1 MQQSPF
7 LPKNL
12 TQLFDDPTTPD
23 SVKTLL
29 ATPQL
34 RAAYLLLNLSNPR
47 NNIGTT
53 VETLRSLSLNFDD
66 FIESSELQLR
76 VIKLASTTDWYSD
89 NTFHKVRPNDNP
101 HKTAYKVMERLYERS
116 RKENPRFCKL
126 FLTEAINLTQNY
138 DIYHRDTMLVDWL
151 SSNMLTMIMEDAN
164 STDSVLAEPAL
175 RLATER
181 ILPAMPVLRRGSIS
195 NDKKFENS
203 EYYRLLKIV
212 SKHKSHPII
221 ADAVRIEVHDALLN
235 NIRTYRNYNIIDI
248 FPDVVANDPEIF
260 PSFISLIEQGI
271 ENDPNDMTFSTH
283 FFAPLV
289 QSAGSL
295 AARLNQMIVETV
307 STPTLES
314 ANHDGLAQ
322 IHATQ
327 EKLERLVVALL
338 VGKVTD
344 DSATKA
350 EEVREALKT
359 NNLST
364 LLSIANEPV
373 AEYFDEN
380 GEEKSFELTDNTET
394 KEKNC
399 CRSDVNFRLLDRI
412 FTDRL
417 KAGIVSLHAPADY
430 FPANNR
436 LPPFMHTE
444 ALRTLKPQL
453 VNYHGRREDSADNTA
468 DNTQPAIT
476 YAAIMASYGV
486 ARLSQ
491 GFTRLR

>member
-1 MQQSPF
+1 MQQSSF

-12 TQLFDDPTTPD
+12 KQIFDDPTTPEA
-23 SVKTLL
+23 VKTLL
-29 ATPQL
+29 ETPEL

-53 VETLRSLSLNFDD
+53 VETLLSIPRNFDD
-66 FIESSELQLR
+66 FIRSPALQLR
-76 VIKLASTTDWYSD
+76 VIELASTTNWCSD
-89 NTFHKVRPNDNP
+89 NTFHKVRPEGNP
-101 HKTAYKVMERLYERS
+101 SKIAYAVMERLYERS
-116 RKENPRFCKL
+116 RQNDPRFCEL
-126 FLTEAINLTQNY
+126 FLKEAIDLTNNY
-138 DIYHRDTMLVDWL
+138 NIYHKNTMLVGWL
-151 SSNMLTMIMEDAN
+151 SDNMLTMIMEDAN
-164 STDSVLAEPAL
+164 STDSVLAKPAL

-181 ILPAMPVLRRGSIS
+181 ILPAMPVLIRGGTST
-195 NDKKFENS
+195 DKKFEDS
-203 EYYRLLKIV
+203 ECYRLLKIV
-212 SKHKSHPII
+212 SKHKSHQII
-221 ADAVRIEVHDALLN
+221 ADAVRTEVHNALLK
-235 NIRTYRNYNIIDI
+235 NIRTDRNYNVVDV

-271 ENDPNDMTFSTH
+271 EDDPNDMTFSTH

-322 IHATQ
+322 IHDTQ

-350 EEVREALKT
+350 EEVRKALRE

-364 LLSIANEPV
+364 LLTIANEPV
-373 AEYFDEN
+373 ADYFDEN
-380 GEEKSFELTDNTET
+380 GESKVFNLDEPTEPMERNGWLSYTSFSMFDM
-394 KEKNC
+394 
-399 CRSDVNFRLLDRI
+399 I

-417 KAGIVSLHAPADY
+417 KSGIVSLHAPADY

-436 LPPFMHTE
+436 FPPFMHTE

-468 DNTQPAIT
+468 GNTQPAIT

-486 ARLSQ
+486 ARLAQ
-491 GFTRLR
+491 EVNVR

>member
-1 MQQSPF
+1 MQQSSFP
-7 LPKNL
+7 PKNL
-12 TQLFDDPTTPD
+12 QQLFDDLTTPEA
-23 SVKTLL
+23 VKKLL
-29 ATPQL
+29 ATPEL

-53 VETLRSLSLNFDD
+53 VETLLGIPHNFDD
-66 FIESSELQLR
+66 FIESPELQLR
-76 VIKLASTTDWYSD
+76 IIKLASTTDWCSD
-89 NTFHKVRPNDNP
+89 HDSHKVRPNNP
-101 HKTAYKVMERLYERS
+101 PHETAYKVMERLYEIS
-116 RKENPRFCKL
+116 QKENPRFCEL

-138 DIYHRDTMLVDWL
+138 ASHHKETMLVGWL

-164 STDSVLAEPAL
+164 STDSVLAKPAL
-175 RLATER
+175 KLATER

-195 NDKKFENS
+195 NDKKFEDS

-212 SKHKSHPII
+212 AKHKSHPSIV
-221 ADAVRIEVHDALLN
+221 DAVRTEVHDALLN

-248 FPDVVANDPEIF
+248 FPDVVTNDQEIF
-260 PSFISLIEQGI
+260 SSFISFIEQGI
-271 ENDPNDMTFSTH
+271 EDDPEHMDFSTH

-314 ANHDGLAQ
+314 ANRDGLAQ
-322 IHATQ
+322 IHDTQ
-327 EKLERLVVALL
+327 EKLEQLVVALL

-350 EEVREALKT
+350 AEVREALRT

-373 AEYFDEN
+373 ADYFDEN
-380 GEEKSFELTDNTET
+380 SDAKSFKLTDPTET
-394 KEKNC
+394 IERNC
-399 CRSDVNFRLLDRI
+399 CLSDATFRLLDKI

-436 LPPFMHTE
+436 LPPFMHAE

-453 VNYHGRREDSADNTA
+453 VNYHDRREDSADNTA
-468 DNTQPAIT
+468 GNTQPAIT
-476 YAAIMASYGV
+476 YAAIMANYGV
-486 ARLSQ
+486 ARLAQ
-491 GFTRLR
+491 EVTRLR